1 MRPRAGREISERC
14 TSAGSAV
21 KMSNDRVYKNYL
33 IRGESFQREERGT
46 WVPQYT
52 VIRQDA
58 TTEKKD
64 YPSHQY
70 QFNQA
75 YGTER
80 EAHDF
85 AVQKARDWIDKN

>member
-1 MRPRAGREISERC
+1 VNKAMI
-14 TSAGSAV
+14 
-21 KMSNDRVYKNYL
+21 YKDYL
-33 IRGESFQREERGT
+33 IRGESFQREENGT

-58 TTEKKD
+58 AIEAKE

-75 YGTER
+75 YCTER
-80 EAHDF
+80 EANEF

>member
-1 MRPRAGREISERC
+1 MN
-14 TSAGSAV
+14 
-21 KMSNDRVYKNYL
+21 NDSVYKDYL
-33 IRGESFQREERGT
+33 IRGESFQREEHGT

-58 TTEKKD
+58 AAEKKD

-80 EAHDF
+80 EAHEF
-85 AVQKARDWIDKN
+85 AVQKARDWIDLK

>member
-1 MRPRAGREISERC
+1 M
-14 TSAGSAV
+14 TS
-21 KMSNDRVYKNYL
+21 DIIYKNYL
-33 IRGESFQREERGT
+33 IQCESFQREKNGA
-46 WVPQYT
+46 WVPQYK

-58 TTEKKD
+58 ATEKSE

-80 EAHDF
+80 EADEF
-85 AVQKARDWIDKN
+85 AVQKARAWIDMK

>member
-1 MRPRAGREISERC
+1 MNNEI
-14 TSAGSAV
+14 T
-21 KMSNDRVYKNYL
+21 YKLYL
-33 IRGESFQREERGT
+33 IRCESFQREKNGG

-52 VIRQDA
+52 VIRQYDA
-58 TTEKKD
+58 TEKTE

-80 EAHDF
+80 EANDF
-85 AVQKARDWIDKN
+85 ALQKARDWIDIK

>member
-1 MRPRAGREISERC
+1 MN
-14 TSAGSAV
+14 
-21 KMSNDRVYKNYL
+21 NDSVYKNYL

-52 VIRQDA
+52 VTRQDA
-58 TTEKKD
+58 ATEKKE

-75 YGTER
+75 YRTER
-80 EAHDF
+80 EANEF
-85 AVQKARDWIDKN
+85 AVQKARDWIDMKP

>member
-1 MRPRAGREISERC
+1 
-14 TSAGSAV
+14 V
-21 KMSNDRVYKNYL
+21 NSNSVYKNYL
-33 IRGESFQREERGT
+33 IRGESFQREERGP

-58 TTEKKD
+58 ATENRE

-75 YGTER
+75 CRSER
-80 EAHDF
+80 DADEF
-85 AVQKARDWIDKN
+85 ALQKARDWIDLKS

>member
-1 MRPRAGREISERC
+1 MN
-14 TSAGSAV
+14 
-21 KMSNDRVYKNYL
+21 NDTFYKDYS
-33 IRGESFQREERGT
+33 IRGESFQREEHGT

-52 VIRQDA
+52 VTRQDA
-58 TTEKKD
+58 TTEKKE

-75 YGTER
+75 YDTEG
-80 EAHDF
+80 EADEF

>member
-1 MRPRAGREISERC
+1 MNHDS
-14 TSAGSAV
+14 
-21 KMSNDRVYKNYL
+21 VYKNYL
-33 IRGESFQREERGT
+33 IRGESFQREKRGP

-58 TTEKKD
+58 ATERKE

-75 YGTER
+75 YPTE
-80 EAHDF
+80 HDADAF
-85 AVQKARDWIDKN
+85 ALQKARDWIDLK